1 MNVLLLVTGRAL
13 PVSVVDDARRELAD
27 DSLVVD
33 VVTWL
38 PPVEAL
44 DEAVGTC
51 VVIGPVRAV
60 PTSGGT
66 SPPVS
71 RTAPGPSTPTAQA
84 APARS
89 PWVRTLRRPFGR
101 ARRRIGRTVRRL
113 VVGGVSRQF
122 WTRIRRDGE
131 ASTVA
136 ARADVIVAMD
146 TGAIRAGWHLA
157 RRHPAAVVTL
167 GLAAAAREVEQRG

>member
-13 PVSVVDDARRELAD
+13 PTSVVDDARRELAD
-27 DSLVVD
+27 VSLVVD

-38 PPVEAL
+38 PPAEPL

-51 VVIGPVRAV
+51 VVIGPVRAA
-60 PTSGGT
+60 PTSGGE
-66 SPPVS
+66 SPAADRP
-71 RTAPGPSTPTAQA
+71 APGPSTPTAQA

-101 ARRRIGRTVRRL
+101 ARRRIGRAVRRL
-113 VVGGVSRQF
+113 IVGGVSRQF
-122 WTRIRRDGE
+122 WTRIRRDRE
-131 ASTVA
+131 ASAVA

-146 TGAIRAGWHLA
+146 TGAVRAGWHLA
-157 RRHPAAVVTL
+157 RRHPDAVVTL